1 MSVPVVSAAMLRE
14 CVGFRDLIEPTAR
27 VFREYSAR
35 QAEASFIAM
44 FPAERPEL
52 GDVYVKTGSIRGHAI
67 FIVKISPWF
76 AANAETG
83 NAQGGFIAVFDSAT
97 GHTLAIL
104 AEEHYLSDIRTAAAG
119 ALAAR
124 TLAPTVVRTVGV
136 VGTGV
141 QAFWQPQALFAERP
155 FETLLIWGRDEAR
168 ARQLANRLRPHLP
181 DVTIAVYHDLETIVR
196 SSDVVITTTASREP
210 LIRGEWLRTGHHIT
224 AVGADDQT
232 KCELDAGCLR
242 RADRL
247 IVDSIETNT
256 HNGDIFR
263 ALGQGTLRL
272 DQMHG
277 EIGCVLSGELE
288 GRSTD
293 DEITIAKF
301 VGLGVQDLA
310 AAEVALARL
319 GARSH
324 HRPESEALF
333 AAAAMVPPSECALS
347 SASLDGT
354 SAILPSP
361 SRIPHSS

>member
-1 MSVPVVSAAMLRE
+1 MSVTVISAAVLRE
-14 CVGFRDLIEPTAR
+14 CVSFRDLIEPIAR
-27 VFREYSAR
+27 VFREYSDR
-35 QAEASFIAM
+35 QAEAGFVAM

-52 GDVYVKTGSIRGHAI
+52 GDVYVKTGSVRGHAI

-76 AANAETG
+76 AANVAAG
-83 NAQGGFIAVFDSAT
+83 NAQGGLIAVFDSET

-124 TLAPTVVRTVGV
+124 TLAPAVVRTVGV

-155 FETLLIWGRDEAR
+155 FETLVIWGRDAVKAR
-168 ARQLANRLRPHLP
+168 GLANRLRPLLP
-181 DVTIAVYHDLETIVR
+181 EVTIAVYHDLETIVR
-196 SSDVVITTTASREP
+196 TSDVVITTTASREP
-210 LIRGEWLRTGHHIT
+210 LIRGEWLRPGQHIT
-224 AVGADDQT
+224 AVGADDRT
-232 KCELDAGCLR
+232 KCELDAECLR
-242 RADRL
+242 RTDRL

-256 HNGDIFR
+256 NNGDICR
-263 ALGQGTLRL
+263 ALGHGAIRI

-277 EIGCVLSGELE
+277 EIGCVLSGALE
-288 GRSTD
+288 GRRTD

-310 AAEVALARL
+310 AAEVALERL
-319 GARSH
+319 GARGH
-324 HRPESEALF
+324 HMPVSEAFF
-333 AAAAMVPPSECALS
+333 AAAAMLPPVDRALS
-347 SASLDGT
+347 SVSRDGT

>member
-1 MSVPVVSAAMLRE
+1 MSIPIISAATLRE

-35 QAEASFIAM
+35 QAEVRFVAM

-52 GDVYVKTGSIRGHAI
+52 GDVYVKTGSVRGHSI

-76 AANAETG
+76 AANVAAG
-83 NAQGGFIAVFDSAT
+83 NAQGGFIAVFDSGT

-124 TLAPTVVRTVGV
+124 TLAPAVVRTAAVI
-136 VGTGV
+136 GTGV

-155 FETLLIWGRDEAR
+155 FETLLIWGRDGAR
-168 ARQLANRLRPHLP
+168 AGRLANLLHPFLP
-181 DVTIAVYHDLETIVR
+181 GVTIAVYHDLETIVR
-196 SSDVVITTTASREP
+196 ASDVVITTTAAREP
-210 LIRGEWLRTGHHIT
+210 LIRGEWLRAGQHIT

-256 HNGDIFR
+256 NNGDIFR
-263 ALGQGTLRL
+263 ALEQGSIRL
-272 DQMHG
+272 DPMHG
-277 EIGCVLSGELE
+277 EIGCVLAGELE
-288 GRSTD
+288 GRRTD

-310 AAEVALARL
+310 AAEVALTRLTARP
-319 GARSH
+319 H
-324 HRPESEALF
+324 HLPVSDALF
-333 AAAAMVPPSECALS
+333 AAAMISPSECALS
-347 SASLDGT
+347 SASLHGT